1 MSLNEL
7 GKKSQATIILNNF
20 INKFRNRNK
29 EYTFSLVSDVDV
41 KLFINYLAI
50 FNISSVSCR
59 PFLKNRMK
67 QLFCMHLQR
76 C

>member
-20 INKFRNRNK
+20 INKLRNRNK

-50 FNISSVSCR
+50 FNNPQFHVD
-59 PFLKNRMK
+59 
-67 QLFCMHLQR
+67 LF
-76 C
+76 